1 MEKRL
6 VRIKFEK
13 MGDIK
18 YISHLD
24 MGRTFQR
31 ALRRIEAPLWF
42 SEGFSPHPK
51 LNFALPLSVGSES
64 LCELLDVALT
74 ADSPKGSL
82 EGLREQLP
90 AGIRILEIDE
100 APEKKLSLIEF
111 CSYTLTFPQKA
122 ELYDKAKEYFSKPV
136 TVEKKGKGKTTE
148 IELSSLIRRIRW
160 KTDGHDLAAELM
172 LPAGGERGYLSPE
185 LVVKGF
191 EADEELKQLCDDC
204 RIVRT
209 GLYTSDEALF

>member
-64 LCELLDVALT
+64 CCELLDVALN

-82 EGLREQLP
+82 AGLGDQLP
-90 AGIRILEIDE
+90 AGIKIISVDE

-111 CSYTLTFPQKA
+111 CSYRLTFPKMA
-122 ELYDKAKEYFSKPV
+122 ELYDLVKEHFSKPV
-136 TVEKKGKGKTTE
+136 IVEKKGKNKSVDV
-148 IELSSLIRRIRW
+148 ELNSLIRYIAFEALNE
-160 KTDGHDLAAELM
+160 DLVIDM
-172 LPAGGERGYLSPE
+172 TLPAGGERGYLSPE
-185 LVVKGF
+185 LVVKSF
-191 EADEELKQLCDDC
+191 EGDEKLKKLCEDC

-209 GLYTSDEALF
+209 GLYTGDGKPF